1 MKQLEKGDIIYR
13 KHYGKITHRIE
24 IERVTKT
31 LAVSNSWIFKREY
44 HDSGYVHEKQNERF
58 SSASYYIETQELK
71 EEWKKEQMAL
81 RLEKTNFRELDIKK
95 LSQLCTLL

>member
-31 LAVSNSWIFKREY
+31 LGVGDGWRFKREY
-44 HDSGYVHEKQNERF
+44 HDNGYVHEKQDARF
-58 SSASYYIETQELK
+58 STSSYYLETPELK
-71 EEWKKEQMAL
+71 EE
-81 RLEKTNFRELDIKK
+81 
-95 LSQLCTLL
+95 